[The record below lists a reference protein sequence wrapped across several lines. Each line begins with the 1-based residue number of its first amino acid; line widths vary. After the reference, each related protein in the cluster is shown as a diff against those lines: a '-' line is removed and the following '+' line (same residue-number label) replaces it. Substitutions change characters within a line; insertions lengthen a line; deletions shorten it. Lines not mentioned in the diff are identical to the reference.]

1 MPFRIWLLPCL
12 STNFDNI
19 LYSLQG
25 VLSLIFPGLMKDK
38 PGNIQLVISTLKEKV
53 EEIASIIV
61 RNSIVGLVQI
71 LMHLDCKVDIRH
83 SHGR

>member
-38 PGNIQLVISTLKEKV
+38 PGNIQLVLSTLKEKV
-53 EEIASIIV
+53 EEIASVIV
-61 RNSIVGLVQI
+61 QSSLVEI
-71 LMHLDCKVDIRH
+71 LMHLDCKVDIH
-83 SHGR
+83 SSHGR